1 MYLLGALCSDGMV
14 PYRVRPCWIVLI
26 ASDHMDVKLRRL
38 NSDCS
43 DIELGWFKLFPHD
56 LLDKVELLEK
66 LQLIFFR
73 EVHYPGNAVA
83 ARDEE

>member
-26 ASDHMDVKLRRL
+26 ASDHMDVKLRSL
-38 NSDCS
+38 IPDCS
-43 DIELGWFKLFPHD
+43 DIKLGRLKLLPHD

-73 EVHYPGNAVA
+73 EVHDPGNFGP